1 MKFQFNGILFGTLM
15 KKTQQ
20 SRMAVLFIM
29 GILTLVKDL
38 NHT

>member
-1 MKFQFNGILFGTLM
+1 MKFQFNVILFGIFMT
-15 KKTQQ
+15 KTQQ

-29 GILTLVKDL
+29 GVLTTVKNL